1 MTQGAKD
8 PAGPFVDLEA
18 RLVRYTD
25 LKPCTTAFIDTRTPG
40 SAEKENFTIIGPGVA
55 ENPDQHVHI
64 DIPHGFN
71 IGAARQPPGCINSQH
86 SHETAEVFVVHSGR
100 WAFLLGPNQE
110 DGEVL
115 LEEGDIISIPVNVFR
130 GFKNVGDD
138 VGFLFAIL
146 GGDDPGHVTWAPYVF
161 DAAAEHG
168 LILLEDGSLVDTQR
182 GEKIPDDKKAMA
194 PTTEMD
200 VAKCRTLSADELAD
214 CVATRAEL
222 EAGENAF
229 SVLDDVNENAIIGE
243 GNHECGVPA
252 GKLHWSHG
260 FHLSQMQIPPGTKSV
275 CHSRIE
281 EEVLFVHAGVLSVE
295 GPDETIV
302 LRAGD
307 TFTTPIGMPR
317 RFVNNDSKTAIAY
330 VVRAGDK
337 PSAVQV
343 IDT

>member
-1 MTQGAKD
+1 M
-8 PAGPFVDLEA
+8 
-18 RLVRYTD
+18 
-25 LKPCTTAFIDTRTPG
+25 
-40 SAEKENFTIIGPGVA
+40 A

-100 WAFLLGPNQE
+100 WAFLLGPNRE

-194 PTTEMD
+194 PTTEAD
-200 VAKCRTLSADELAD
+200 VARSRRLSADELAD
-214 CVATRAEL
+214 CVVTGANL
-222 EAGENAF
+222 ESGENAF
-229 SVLDDVNENAIIGE
+229 TVLDGMYENAIIGD
-243 GNHECGVPA
+243 GDHQCGVPA
-252 GKLHWSHG
+252 GKLRWSHG
-260 FHLSQMQIPPGTKSV
+260 FHLSRVRIPPGTTSTR
-275 CHSRIE
+275 HSRVE

-295 GPDETIV
+295 GPNGVIA
-302 LRAGD
+302 LHAGD

-317 RFVNNDSKTAIAY
+317 RFINNDSETAIAY
-330 VVRAGDK
+330 VVRAGTNPVRHKRSTFRFDK
-337 PSAVQV
+337 Y
-343 IDT
+343 D